1 MQNRTSLAIA
11 TVLALSVAVVTACQ
25 DGPTDPGVDATGFE
39 SPSFA
44 FEAVP
49 EHTTVDPDRQKIRA
63 ELAQVGGEVPSSA
76 SGRVIFN
83 DVKGAEKVVVQANVW
98 DMEPETTYELH
109 VAVHGVEPI
118 HNFGTFTTDED
129 GDGSLHASVPFGT
142 VAPFDIINVRIPT
155 QSGSRQIT
163 SWPADGGSLTASTIR

>member
-1 MQNRTSLAIA
+1 MQNRTYLAIA
-11 TVLALSVAVVTACQ
+11 TVLALSVAVTACQ
-25 DGPTDPGVDATGFE
+25 DDPTDPGVDSTGFE

-44 FEAVP
+44 FDEVS
-49 EHTTVDPDRQKIRA
+49 EGTTVDPDRQKIRA
-63 ELAQVGGEVPSSA
+63 ELAPVGNRVPGA

-98 DMEPETTYELH
+98 DMEPETEYELH
-109 VAVHGVEPI
+109 VAVHNVEPI
-118 HNFGTFTTDED
+118 FNFGTFTTDED

-142 VAPFDIINVRIPT
+142 VEPFDIINVRIPN

-163 SWPADGGSLTASTIR
+163 SWPGDGGSLTASTIR